1 MSIFTLKRLHL
12 FIFFLVSQL
21 LQAQTD
27 STKTT
32 YIHIE
37 TITIEGNKRTKTP
50 FVLRELEF
58 GIGDSIALKDIAKT
72 LERNRLRLMNR
83 GIYLNA
89 KLNVKTWNANN
100 RVGIHIVVKE
110 SWYIWPIPVFELADR
125 NYNVWWKEQNHSL
138 KRTIYGVDLYHN
150 NLTGRGDKVK
160 IGLHLGY
167 ARKIETDYKL
177 SGIDKK
183 QKFGLHF
190 NLFYKIQK
198 EIGYKT
204 EKNKL
209 VFKFNPD
216 EYLLKRFRAIAALTY
231 RPALFSLHSLAIERY
246 QTKINAEIANDL
258 NPNFFLKAIAFQKHW
273 SLSYKLEHDRR
284 DIKPYPL
291 HGWFGSLELR
301 QNGLLKSDN
310 INLFSA
316 KGRLEKYVSFSSK
329 TSLETIIS
337 GRFSATKSPIP
348 YFNNQALGYERDFV
362 RGFEYYVVDGKDFA
376 YTKSS
381 LHLQILKHNFYLKY
395 MPLKAFQNVPL
406 RVYFSINN
414 DFGYV
419 NEPTYTATNSLN
431 NRLLWGTGI
440 GLNVVAYYS
449 RVFILEWSR
458 NDLGEK
464 GLFFKVKITE

>member
-1 MSIFTLKRLHL
+1 MSIFSIKRLLL
-12 FIFFLVSQL
+12 FAFLLVFEL
-21 LQAQTD
+21 LKAQTD

-37 TITIEGNKRTKTP
+37 SITVEGNKRTKLP

-58 GIGDSIALKDIAKT
+58 KIGDSIPFAEISTT
-72 LERNRLRLMNR
+72 LDRNRLRLMNR
-83 GIYLNA
+83 GLYVNA
-89 KLNVKTWNANN
+89 KLNVKTWNGNN

-110 SWYIWPIPVFELADR
+110 SWFIWPIPVFDLADR

-138 KRTIYGVDLYHN
+138 KRTIYGIDLHHN
-150 NLTGRGDKVK
+150 NTSGRGDRAK
-160 IGLHLGY
+160 IGIHLGY

-183 QKFGLHF
+183 QKFGLRF

-216 EYLLKRFRAIAALTY
+216 EYLLKRFRAIVALTY

-246 QTKINAEIANDL
+246 QTKISSEIANDL
-258 NPNFFLKAIAFQKHW
+258 NTNFFLNSNAFQKHW
-273 SLSYKLEHDRR
+273 SLAYKLEYDLR
-284 DIKPYPL
+284 DIRPYPL

-301 QNGLLKSDN
+301 QNGLLNKDN
-310 INLFSA
+310 LHYFSA
-316 KGRLEKYVSFSSK
+316 KGRLEKYFSFSSK
-329 TSLETIIS
+329 LSLETIIS
-337 GRFSATKSPIP
+337 GRYAVSKSQIP
-348 YFNNQALGYERDFV
+348 YFNNQALGYEKDFV
-362 RGFEYYVVDGKDFA
+362 RGFEYYVIDGKDFS
-376 YTKSS
+376 YCKSS
-381 LHLQILKHNFYLKY
+381 LHFEILKRNFYLKY
-395 MPLKAFQNVPL
+395 MPLRAFQNVPL

-414 DFGYV
+414 DLGYV
-419 NEPTYTATNSLN
+419 NEPTYQSTNSLN

-464 GLFFKVKITE
+464 GLFFKIKITE